1 MNGPDFFRYSQ
12 ALDAA
17 GMAWPRLIIDAERL
31 AHNTAQVARL
41 AGSRPIRLVDKS
53 LPSPALLKRL
63 AGALGTQRFMSF
75 HAPLT
80 VQTALALPGAHILM
94 GKPLPARAV
103 EAVISALDG
112 RFDWENRIVW
122 LADTPDAVAGLE
134 ALAQRTG
141 RTLAIALEI
150 DIGLH
155 RGGASDPQALS
166 AMLDGFGSGH
176 VRLAGLMGYDA
187 HLAAASWPVSRSAA
201 TRRSQEHYRACIAL
215 VEARGLLT
223 PDLIFNG
230 AGSPTLAL
238 QDNSPCNEVSVG
250 SAFVKPSDFDVA
262 GLESLLPAVFIAAPV
277 LKRIR
282 GVAVPLLPALSRI
295 AGRGR
300 DTLCLYGGKWMA
312 DPVWPPTLRADR
324 LFGQSSN
331 QQRMILDR
339 KTPAAP
345 GGWAY
350 FRPTQ
355 SEAVLMQFGPL
366 VLIGADGGVTE
377 LPTHAGDLAGIS
389 AKPVEPLP

>member
-1 MNGPDFFRYSQ
+1 MTGADFARYSQ
-12 ALDAA
+12 SLDAA
-17 GMAWPRLIIDAERL
+17 GMAWPRLIIDAARL
-31 AHNTAQVARL
+31 AHNTGEIARL

-63 AGALGTQRFMSF
+63 SDALGTRHFMSF

-80 VQTALALPGAHILM
+80 VQTALAFPDAHILM
-94 GKPLPARAV
+94 GKPLPIRAV
-103 EAVISALDG
+103 ETVISALDG
-112 RFDWENRIVW
+112 RFDWENRLVW
-122 LADTPDAVAGLE
+122 LADTPEALAGLD
-134 ALAQRTG
+134 ALAQRTS

-155 RGGASDPQALS
+155 RGGAGDLQALS
-166 AMLDGFGSGH
+166 ALLDGFGSGH

-187 HLAAASWPVSRSAA
+187 HLAAASWPVSRSTA
-201 TRRSQEHYRACIAL
+201 TRRSQECYRACIAL

-223 PDLIFNG
+223 PELIFNG

-238 QDNSPCNEVSVG
+238 QGDSPCNEVSVG

-262 GLESLLPAVFIAAPV
+262 GLEALLPAAFIAAPI
-277 LKRIR
+277 LKRMS
-282 GVAVPLLPALSRI
+282 GVPVPLLPALSRI

-324 LFGQSSN
+324 LFGESSN
-331 QQRMILDR
+331 QQRMIVDR
-339 KTPAAP
+339 RTPAAP
-345 GGWAY
+345 GDWAY
-350 FRPTQ
+350 FRPNQ

-366 VLIGADGGVTE
+366 VLIDADGSVTE
-377 LPTHAGDLAGIS
+377 LPIHASDLAGIT
-389 AKPVEPLP
+389 PEPMEPLP

>member
-1 MNGPDFFRYSQ
+1 MTAPDFARYSS

-31 AHNTAQVARL
+31 AHNCSQIARL
-41 AGSRPIRLVDKS
+41 GGPRPVRLVDKS

-63 AGALGTQRFMSF
+63 GDALGTPRLMSF

-80 VQTALALPGAHILM
+80 VETALALPDAHILM
-94 GKPLPARAV
+94 GKPLPVRAV
-103 EAVISALDG
+103 EAVITALEG
-112 RFDWENRIVW
+112 RFDWENRVVW
-122 LADTPDAVAGLE
+122 LADTPDTLAGLD
-134 ALAQRTG
+134 ALARRTD
-141 RTLAIALEI
+141 RKLAIALEI

-155 RGGASDPQALS
+155 RGGARDLQALS
-166 AMLDGFGSGH
+166 AMLDGFASRH
-176 VRLAGLMGYDA
+176 LRLAGLMGYDA
-187 HLAAASWPVSRSAA
+187 HLAAASWPISRSAA
-201 TRRSQEHYRACIAL
+201 TRGSHDRYRACIAL
-215 VEARGLLT
+215 LEAGGLLT
-223 PDLIFNG
+223 PELIFNG

-238 QDNSPCNEVSVG
+238 QGDSPCSEVSVG

-262 GLESLLPAVFIAAPV
+262 GLEALLPAAFIAAPI

-282 GVAVPLLPALSRI
+282 GVPVPLMPALSPI

-331 QQRMILDR
+331 QQRMIVAR

-345 GGWAY
+345 GDWAY

-366 VLIGADGGVTE
+366 VLIGADGSVTE
-377 LPTHAGDLAGIS
+377 LPIHASDLAGIS
-389 AKPVEPLP
+389 PEPMEPLP